1 MYQFIHIETYAREAS
16 TKTPTKSKAAKAK
29 ASKAKA
35 STPQERLAAL
45 GGANA
50 PKGMDAFTQ
59 ADGKGKKAK
68 ASMHEVLAEALRDD
82 DHCNHV
88 DVPEPPTF
96 LVGDEATL
104 RNLPAEIERNLADH
118 KKRTGGPAVRKD
130 AHVLLAGVASYPRAL
145 ADADPKG
152 YARWEKATVKWLH
165 KRYGDDLRAVL
176 RHGDEA
182 HPHIHFFVCGRERVN
197 AKELHDGYVAKA
209 KASTP
214 KEGVMAFNDAMR
226 DYQSAF
232 YAEVGH
238 GAGLLRDGPKRKR
251 MDRATYKAVQREARE
266 RAALDALVGQAHA
279 DLLDVAGVEGR
290 AAADL
295 RRKAEQE
302 AAALAVAQALVA
314 AERAAL
320 NERSDQLQRDRA
332 AVDADWTRAREA
344 KAKAEA
350 LEAKADKQRA
360 ALDKQAIQLERAKA
374 KCDQEALQLRD
385 ARALNEASSQTYRT
399 KLAGLGALGE
409 VAAMVRKPGMVGM
422 LEYLDQN
429 PQAREV
435 VEMMKAEP
443 VLARSFIQIA
453 QPHESL
459 GGPEPVSWVTKLS
472 QASEDYL
479 GTLDAE
485 REQRAKNRD
494 SGMDLGM

>member
-16 TKTPTKSKAAKAK
+16 TKTPTKSKAA
-29 ASKAKA
+29 KAKA

-68 ASMHEVLAEALRDD
+68 VSMREVLAEALRDD

-88 DVPEPPTF
+88 DAPEPPTF

-104 RNLPAEIERNLADH
+104 RDLPAEIERNLADH

-152 YARWEKATVKWLH
+152 HARWEKATVKWLQ

-176 RHGDEA
+176 RHDDEA

-209 KASTP
+209 KARTP
-214 KEGVMAFNDAMR
+214 KEGVAAFNDAMR

-266 RAALDALVGQAHA
+266 RVALDASVGQAHA
-279 DLLDVAGVEGR
+279 DLLDVAGVESR

-295 RRKAEQE
+295 RRRNEQE
-302 AAALAVAQALVA
+302 AGALAIAQALVA
-314 AERAAL
+314 AERAEL
-320 NERSDQLQRDRA
+320 EQRSDQVQRDRA
-332 AVDADWTRAREA
+332 AVEADWTRAREA
-344 KAKAEA
+344 KAAAERLEKKAE
-350 LEAKADKQRA
+350 KDRA
-360 ALDKQAIQLERAKA
+360 ALDRQAIQLERAKA
-374 KCDQEALQLRD
+374 KCDQEADELRK
-385 ARALNEASSQTYRT
+385 RQTATDMVMRKYKNR
-399 KLAGLGALGE
+399 LAGLGAVEDVRAL
-409 VAAMVRKPGMVGM
+409 VRKPELVGM
-422 LEYLDQN
+422 LDFLDKN
-429 PQAREV
+429 PDARAVLEVLKDNEQMAGVFLDLVGPDTQPTAWASPTAQA
-435 VEMMKAEP
+435 AEDW
-443 VLARSFIQIA
+443 
-453 QPHESL
+453 L
-459 GGPEPVSWVTKLS
+459 GQEPEFLK
-472 QASEDYL
+472 
-479 GTLDAE
+479 
-485 REQRAKNRD
+485 KRD
-494 SGMDLGM
+494 RDTGMDMGM

>member
-16 TKTPTKSKAAKAK
+16 TKTPTPSKTSKAK
-29 ASKAKA
+29 AAKAKA

-68 ASMHEVLAEALRDD
+68 ASMREVLAEALRDD

-88 DVPEPPTF
+88 EVPEPPTF

-104 RNLPAEIERNLADH
+104 RDLPAEIERNLADH

-152 YARWEKATVKWLH
+152 HARWEKATVKWLQ

-182 HPHIHFFVCGRERVN
+182 HPHIHFFVCSRERVN

-209 KASTP
+209 KASTA

-232 YAEVGH
+232 YAEVAH
-238 GAGLLRDGPKRKR
+238 GVGLLRDGPKRKR

-266 RAALDALVGQAHA
+266 RAALDASVDQAHA
-279 DLLDVAGVEGR
+279 DLLDVAGVDGR

-295 RRKAEQE
+295 RRRNEQE
-302 AAALAVAQALVA
+302 AGALAIAQALVA

-374 KCDQEALQLRD
+374 KCDQEAE
-385 ARALNEASSQTYRT
+385 ALSTEKAHAIGAIQRYKKR
-399 KLAGLGALGE
+399 LVGLGAVEDVRAL
-409 VAAMVRKPGMVGM
+409 VRKPELVGM
-422 LEYLDQN
+422 LEFIDKN
-429 PQAREV
+429 PDVRELLEV
-435 VEMMKAEP
+435 VKAEP
-443 VLARSFIQIA
+443 HLAQVMVSISHGGAAAPVPEATDWSSRLA
-453 QPHESL
+453 ESAGDWL
-459 GGPEPVSWVTKLS
+459 G
-472 QASEDYL
+472 QED
-479 GTLDAE
+479 AVQKRE
-485 REQRAKNRD
+485 REREK
-494 SGMDLGM
+494 GMDLGM

>member
-16 TKTPTKSKAAKAK
+16 TKTPTKA
-29 ASKAKA
+29 KAKA

-68 ASMHEVLAEALRDD
+68 VSMREVLAEALRDD

-104 RNLPAEIERNLADH
+104 RGLPAEIERNLADH

-145 ADADPKG
+145 ADSDPKG
-152 YARWEKATVKWLH
+152 YARWEKATVKWLQ
-165 KRYGDDLRAVL
+165 KKYGDDLRAVL

-182 HPHIHFFVCGRERVN
+182 HPHIHFFVCSRERVN

-266 RAALDALVGQAHA
+266 RAALDASVGQAHA

-295 RRKAEQE
+295 RRRNEQE
-302 AAALAVAQALVA
+302 AGALAIAQALVA

-320 NERSDQLQRDRA
+320 DQRSDQLQRDRA

-344 KAKAEA
+344 KAKAEQ
-350 LEAKADKQRA
+350 LEAKAEKQRA
-360 ALDKQAIQLERAKA
+360 ALDKQAAQLDKAKA
-374 KCDQEALQLRD
+374 KCDQEAERLRTSN
-385 ARALNEASSQTYRT
+385 AEALASIQKNQQT
-399 KLAGLGALGE
+399 LAGLGALGE

-422 LEYLDQN
+422 LEFIDKNPDVRAVLEVLKDNEHMAGVFLD
-429 PQAREV
+429 
-435 VEMMKAEP
+435 
-443 VLARSFIQIA
+443 LA
-453 QPHESL
+453 
-459 GGPEPVSWVTKLS
+459 GPDVQSTGWDSQLS
-472 QASEDYL
+472 QAAEDYL

-485 REQRAKNRD
+485 REQRAKKRD
-494 SGMDLGM
+494 SGMDMGM

>member
-16 TKTPTKSKAAKAK
+16 TKTRPTKAK
-29 ASKAKA
+29 AAKA

-68 ASMHEVLAEALRDD
+68 VSMREVLAEALRDD

-88 DVPEPPTF
+88 DAPEPPTF

-104 RNLPAEIERNLADH
+104 RDLPAEIERNLADH

-152 YARWEKATVKWLH
+152 HARWEKATVKWLQ

-176 RHGDEA
+176 RHDDEA

-209 KASTP
+209 KARTP
-214 KEGVMAFNDAMR
+214 KEGVAAFNDAMR

-251 MDRATYKAVQREARE
+251 MDRGTYKALQREARE
-266 RAALDALVGQAHA
+266 RVALDASVGQAHA

-320 NERSDQLQRDRA
+320 DQRSDHLLRDRA

-344 KAKAEA
+344 KAKAEQ

-360 ALDKQAIQLERAKA
+360 ALDKQATQLERAKA
-374 KCDQEALQLRD
+374 TCDKEAEELRK
-385 ARALNEASSQTYRT
+385 RQTATDMVMQKYKNR
-399 KLAGLGALGE
+399 LAGLGAVEDVRAL
-409 VAAMVRKPGMVGM
+409 VRKPELVGM
-422 LEYLDQN
+422 LDFLDKN
-429 PQAREV
+429 PDARAVLEVLRDNEHMAGVFLDLAGADMQPVGWASPTAQAAEDWLGQEDEV
-435 VEMMKAEP
+435 QK
-443 VLARSFIQIA
+443 R
-453 QPHESL
+453 
-459 GGPEPVSWVTKLS
+459 G
-472 QASEDYL
+472 
-479 GTLDAE
+479 
-485 REQRAKNRD
+485 RD
-494 SGMDLGM
+494 KGMDFGM

>member
-16 TKTPTKSKAAKAK
+16 TKTPTKSKAA
-29 ASKAKA
+29 KAKA

-68 ASMHEVLAEALRDD
+68 VSMREVLAEALRDD

-88 DVPEPPTF
+88 DAPEPPTF

-104 RNLPAEIERNLADH
+104 RELPAEIERNLADH

-152 YARWEKATVKWLH
+152 HARWEKATVKWLQ

-176 RHGDEA
+176 RHDDEA

-214 KEGVMAFNDAMR
+214 KEGVAAFNDAMR

-266 RAALDALVGQAHA
+266 RAALDASVDQAHA

-295 RRKAEQE
+295 RRRNEQE
-302 AAALAVAQALVA
+302 AGALAIAQALVA
-314 AERAAL
+314 AERAEL
-320 NERSDQLQRDRA
+320 EQRSDQVQRDRA
-332 AVDADWTRAREA
+332 AVEADWTRAREA
-344 KAKAEA
+344 KATAERLEKKAE
-350 LEAKADKQRA
+350 KDRA
-360 ALDKQAIQLERAKA
+360 ALDKQAIALERAKA
-374 KCDQEALQLRD
+374 KCDQEADALRD
-385 ARALNEASSQTYRT
+385 EKARAIGVIQRYKQR
-399 KLAGLGALGE
+399 LAGLGAVEDVRAL
-409 VAAMVRKPGMVGM
+409 VRKPELVGM
-422 LEYLDQN
+422 LDFIDKN
-429 PQAREV
+429 PSVRELMEV
-435 VEMMKAEP
+435 VKAEP
-443 VLARSFIQIA
+443 LLAASFVQVA
-453 QPHESL
+453 
-459 GGPEPVSWVTKLS
+459 
-472 QASEDYL
+472 
-479 GTLDAE
+479 
-485 REQRAKNRD
+485 REQSALGLGPDVQPTGWASPTAQAAEDWLGQEDGVQKRARD